1 MTSTRLVICSVIFS
15 LLFIEGVLSRDPRRG
30 AGGSTTLGGDVF
42 LQGKYLEIGVNP
54 AGSFGSRLPPGA
66 YAWGG
71 NRIYFELSVTMK
83 ELPPL
88 VDTILLSVPELVSLS
103 IGIRTV
109 GPSEIHHNLVISF

>member
-1 MTSTRLVICSVIFS
+1 MPLFKKTNKIQQLHQNCRSLFYLLKITLLTDLLEMSSTRLVVCSVIFS

-42 LQGKYLEIGVNP
+42 LQGKYLEVAINP

-71 NRIYFELSVTMK
+71 NQKSRLK
-83 ELPPL
+83 L
-88 VDTILLSVPELVSLS
+88 
-103 IGIRTV
+103 
-109 GPSEIHHNLVISF
+109 N